1 MRELSRLTQLDPR
14 EVWAHEAHEFTPW
27 LLANSE
33 HLAEVLGIDLELQAA
48 EHAVGGFWLDL
59 FGRDLTERL
68 RAHRREPADCHGSPT
83 CRART

>member
-59 FGRDLTERL
+59 IGRDLTN
-68 RAHRREPADCHGSPT
+68 DCVLIVEHVSPG
-83 CRART
+83 